1 MTPDFKQIEQEQFAI
16 HPAACEWT
24 MRAMSVLRN
33 RVDINIKLHGERE
46 HIAQGDIFMFNHFAR
61 FETFIPQYLIALE
74 TGVYCRSV
82 ASSEFFV
89 EDNALSKYLRALGG
103 VPNNYARLLPFLAE
117 EILRGGKVVIF
128 PEGGMVKDRRVM
140 TDESP
145 FIGRRPDYSIY
156 SRSADQRR
164 AHHTGAAVLALG
176 LDGFKTGLS
185 WLIEHGHPDEI
196 LRWADILG
204 TSTDQLRT
212 AIVKPTLMFPANI
225 TFHPL
230 RVDQNLL
237 ARGAE
242 MFKGGLSPKMAEEL
256 IIEGNLILKRTDMDI
271 RLGDPV
277 YPHERFNW
285 LDQRL
290 LGRIVR
296 HAKTVDDLFRP
307 ARDLPRLG
315 DRVIQ
320 NTLTRHV
327 HPLRDQCM
335 AVMYSNITL
344 NVSHLAA
351 RLMKMMLADGETE
364 VDIDRFDKTIYLA
377 IKNVQQATN
386 VHLHRGILNPAAYI
400 GIFDH
405 KCPQIRQFIDSAVQ
419 LGLIER
425 RDGKYCFLPKLQAE
439 AGFDQ
444 IRMDNPVMVYA
455 NEMAPIQAAW
465 DALKAARKQI
475 GKIKPAEFARL
486 RFDDEMRA
494 WQWNW
499 QKFHRPQFATINDQ
513 ETATLSG
520 APYLHLPEP
529 SRHSKTG
536 ILVVH
541 GFLASPAELRNV
553 GDHLATQGHAVLG
566 VRLSGHGTSPHDL
579 QTRNWQDWL
588 ASVQRGYDILSA
600 FCDRVVIVGF
610 STGAALSAIFA
621 ASHPPRLAG
630 LLMASAPL
638 KFRNRN
644 LMFVPLLYGANK
656 LMGWVPNAGEMLGFR
671 PNQSEHPETNYRH
684 IPINGLYHLRRAVAE
699 MNDRLAHI
707 DIPVLILQADNDQ
720 IVDPVSANMIARRLT
735 GTINKTVRML
745 ESDRH
750 GVLNENIGDA
760 LHQVA
765 EFVRQSEDF
774 TLSDRPEAAIGAAAL
789 PMPGSEVDET
799 AILLR
804 DDADENLSIADTEAN
819 TDGAETSEAN
829 SPLLSARDKSLAILA
844 RAGFGK
850 LAVKKDIEAEPA
862 LPDDP
867 AQKPTDLSPAQPE

>member
-1 MTPDFKQIEQEQFAI
+1 MTPDFNQLEREQFAI

-33 RVDINIKLHGERE
+33 RVDINIKLHGDRD

-74 TGVYCRSV
+74 TGIYCRSV
-82 ASSEFFV
+82 ASAEFFV

-140 TDESP
+140 TDDSP
-145 FIGRRPDYSIY
+145 YIGRKPDYSIY

-176 LDGFKTGLS
+176 LDGFKTGLN
-185 WLIEHGHPDEI
+185 WLINHGCPDEAV
-196 LRWADILG
+196 RWADIIG
-204 TSTDQLRT
+204 VTPEQLHA
-212 AIVKPTLMFPANI
+212 AIIKPTLMFPANI

-242 MFKGGLSPKMAEEL
+242 MFTGGLSPKMAEEL
-256 IIEGNLILKRTDMDI
+256 IIEGNLILRETDMDI
-271 RLGDPV
+271 RLGAPV
-277 YPHERFNW
+277 SPHDRFNW
-285 LDQRL
+285 LDHRL
-290 LGRIVR
+290 LARVVR
-296 HAKTVDDLFRP
+296 HAKTIDDLFRP
-307 ARDLPRLG
+307 AKDLPRLG

-320 NTLTRHV
+320 NTITRHV

-351 RLMKMMLADGETE
+351 RLMKMMLADGETS
-364 VDIDRFDKTIYLA
+364 VDIDRFDKIIYLA
-377 IKNVQQATN
+377 IKNVQQAAN
-386 VHLHRGILNPAAYI
+386 VHLHRGIRNPSTYI
-400 GIFDH
+400 GIFNLN
-405 KCPQIRQFIDSAVQ
+405 CPQIRQFIDSAVQ

-425 RDGKYCFLPKLQAE
+425 CDGKYCFLPKLQAE

-455 NEMAPIQAAW
+455 NEMAPIQPAW

-475 GKIKPAEFARL
+475 DKNQPADYARL
-486 RFDDEMRA
+486 RFDDEIRI
-494 WQWNW
+494 WKWNW

-513 ETATLSG
+513 ETASLSG
-520 APYLHLPEP
+520 EPYLHLPQP
-529 SRHSKTG
+529 ARHSKTG
-536 ILVVH
+536 ILMVH

-553 GDHLATQGHAVLG
+553 GDALAAKGHAVLG

-579 QTRNWQDWL
+579 QTRSWQDWL
-588 ASVQRGYDILSA
+588 ASVERGYDILSA
-600 FCDRVVIVGF
+600 FCDKVVIVGF
-610 STGAALSAIFA
+610 STGAALGAIYA
-621 ASHPPRLAG
+621 ARHPKRLAG
-630 LLMASAPL
+630 MVMASSPL

-699 MNDRLAHI
+699 MNEKLAHI
-707 DIPVLILQADNDQ
+707 DVPVLVMQADNDQ
-720 IVDPVSANMIARRLT
+720 VVDPASANMIARRLT
-735 GTINKTVRML
+735 GTQNKTVKML
-745 ESDRH
+745 PSDRH
-750 GVLNENIGDA
+750 GILNEDIAGAVD
-760 LHQVA
+760 LVM
-765 EFVRQSEDF
+765 EFVAR
-774 TLSDRPEAAIGAAAL
+774 
-789 PMPGSEVDET
+789 
-799 AILLR
+799 
-804 DDADENLSIADTEAN
+804 ADEAELPVSAPPPEISDARENTTADIATSEPPVADT
-819 TDGAETSEAN
+819 
-829 SPLLSARDKSLAILA
+829 PMISARDKSRAILA

-850 LAVKKDIEAEPA
+850 SSPLATSEEPA
-862 LPDDP
+862 PPLPSDH
-867 AQKPTDLSPAQPE
+867 AEQPENLTPARPE